1 MHHGEAWTAAGFKST
16 GKVASVKC
24 CEFLK
29 RPYAKKRLAEL
40 AARVL
45 KKTDLTVGG
54 RTVATFRGGRGIRTG
69 DDIIVVG
76 YPLQGL
82 LTSEMNVTKGI
93 VSALAGPGEEAFYE
107 SAVSASGIT

>member
-1 MHHGEAWTAAGFKST
+1 MSVEIVAQDEASDLALLKST
-16 GKVASVKC
+16 PTKAN
-24 CEFLK
+24 
-29 RPYAKKRLAEL
+29 
-40 AARVL
+40 AAAL
-45 KKTDLTVGG
+45 
-54 RTVATFRGGRGIRTG
+54 FRGGRGIRTG
-69 DDIIVVG
+69 DDIIIVG